1 MLTMGW
7 EPLPCFYLFYDS
19 NMYVF
24 VGQTEELEAMAQESS
39 HLRDE
44 VDILRH
50 TAEKV
55 VSIYLCQVLT

>member
-1 MLTMGW
+1 MGTFT
-7 EPLPCFYLFYDS
+7 LFYLCCYD
-19 NMYVF
+19 NMLPVF

-55 VSIYLCQVLT
+55 VCIYIDQVLT

>member
-1 MLTMGW
+1 
-7 EPLPCFYLFYDS
+7 
-19 NMYVF
+19 
-24 VGQTEELEAMAQESS
+24 MAQEST

-55 VSIYLCQVLT
+55 VCIYLYQVLTRPILPGGQVLT

>member
-1 MLTMGW
+1 VWCVKSIL
-7 EPLPCFYLFYDS
+7 C
-19 NMYVF
+19 VF
-24 VGQTEELEAMAQESS
+24 VGQTEELEVMVQESS

-55 VSIYLCQVLT
+55 VCLC